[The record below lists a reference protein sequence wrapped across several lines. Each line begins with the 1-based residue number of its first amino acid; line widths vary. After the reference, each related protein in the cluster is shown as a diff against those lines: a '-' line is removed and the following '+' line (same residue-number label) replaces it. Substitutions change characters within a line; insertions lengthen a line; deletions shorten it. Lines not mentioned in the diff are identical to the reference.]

1 VKVFFDFDGTLVE
14 IMQRDYAIYCDSLP
28 AGSRLDFHLYTRLR
42 RKKTNIEDIL
52 SLTHRDYLDFRDD
65 FLAKRESMM
74 EMRKYLSLDTL
85 LSGAHEVLSVV
96 SKKHECY
103 ILSARQNEN
112 LLKWQCDSLDISRY
126 FCSIIAVSS
135 PVKKG
140 RMISD
145 IRGRDESIMIGD
157 TEKDIIAARESSSIS
172 VAVDTG
178 IRDKDTLRSYDPDH
192 IIVNLSNLIDI
203 IDHAK

>member
-1 VKVFFDFDGTLVE
+1 
-14 IMQRDYAIYCDSLP
+14 
-28 AGSRLDFHLYTRLR
+28 
-42 RKKTNIEDIL
+42 
-52 SLTHRDYLDFRDD
+52 
-65 FLAKRESMM
+65 
-74 EMRKYLSLDTL
+74 
-85 LSGAHEVLSVV
+85 
-96 SKKHECY
+96 
-103 ILSARQNEN
+103 
-112 LLKWQCDSLDISRY
+112 
-126 FCSIIAVSS
+126 
-135 PVKKG
+135 
-140 RMISD
+140 MISD